1 MIQMKVIAF
10 DLDDTLVP
18 EALFIKSGTRYIARM
33 LHEKYP
39 VLSISRIIS
48 CMDAALFTRC
58 NHYSALEAYMESMS
72 IDPCPIMP
80 GIVKEFRNHVPDRE
94 IYHMPPFMVGIL
106 ENLKKS
112 NGIRLALV
120 TDGRS
125 ITQRNKIEAAGLYRY
140 FDKEDIYISGETGH
154 DKNDPDSFL
163 AIMLKYAGAEKYH
176 YVGDNPDKDVKHPS
190 RLGWYTHLVHPFPL
204 AVHQGIKQ

>member
-1 MIQMKVIAF
+1 MIQMKLIAF

-48 CMDAALFTRC
+48 CMDTALFTGC

-94 IYHMPPFMVGIL
+94 IYHMPPSMVGIL

-163 AIMLKYAGAEKYH
+163 AIMRKYAGAEEYH